1 MSNTSNKR
9 REIKKQELSS
19 TVNRFWCVFTGI
31 DELLSFE
38 DAVEKCLELHRV
50 HISFFLFFI
59 KCELMEFFDNF
70 IFSTAIDL
78 VPGND
83 RSISFCDQVP
93 PSFLKAV

>member
-1 MSNTSNKR
+1 MSNASNKR

-19 TVNRFWCVFTGI
+19 NINRFWCVFTGI

-70 IFSTAIDL
+70 IFLTAIDL
-78 VPGND
+78 VAGNG
-83 RSISFCDQVP
+83 RSISLCDQVP
-93 PSFLKAV
+93 SLFLKAV